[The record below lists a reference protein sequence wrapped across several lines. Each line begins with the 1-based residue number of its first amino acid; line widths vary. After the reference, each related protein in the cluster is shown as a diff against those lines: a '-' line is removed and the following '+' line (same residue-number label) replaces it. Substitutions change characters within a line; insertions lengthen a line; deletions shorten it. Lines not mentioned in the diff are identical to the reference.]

1 MSIRAELEDRT
12 GRRVSRSA
20 AYITLERLIR
30 KRYLMA
36 RMGDPNPQRGGRAK
50 RYFVLTD
57 AGREAL
63 KASGRAFRN
72 LWVGHESLL
81 DES

>member
-1 MSIRAELEDRT
+1 
-12 GRRVSRSA
+12 
-20 AYITLERLIR
+20 
-30 KRYLMA
+30 
-36 RMGDPNPQRGGRAK
+36 MGDPNPQRGGRAK